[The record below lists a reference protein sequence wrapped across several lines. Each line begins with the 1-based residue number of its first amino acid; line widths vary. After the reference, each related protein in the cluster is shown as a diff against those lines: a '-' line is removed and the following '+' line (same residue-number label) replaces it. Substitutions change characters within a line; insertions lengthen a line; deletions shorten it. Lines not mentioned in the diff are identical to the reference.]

1 MFENKRVLTAILLYG
16 FFTIFLVMYF
26 PTSVIDE
33 NGEFIA
39 FSLQEKTGT
48 ILPFWMILLLLAFVS
63 YCTSLFL

>member
-63 YCTSLFL
+63 YCISLFL